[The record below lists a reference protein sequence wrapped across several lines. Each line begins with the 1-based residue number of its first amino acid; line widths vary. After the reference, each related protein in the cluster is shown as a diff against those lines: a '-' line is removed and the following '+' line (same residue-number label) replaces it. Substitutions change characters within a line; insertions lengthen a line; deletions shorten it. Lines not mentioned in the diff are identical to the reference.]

1 MFETVI
7 IVFVVSIL
15 VLALG
20 SALGRLALHLMYGPD
35 LPQGVQSL
43 AHAFTLVYTKASAVL
58 LGPIKFFQRND
69 GSVPRDSGITDMP
82 DLPSGEPRRIN
93 KL

>member
-1 MFETVI
+1 MFETAI
-7 IVFVVSIL
+7 IVFVVSVL

-20 SALGRLALHLMYGPD
+20 SALGRLALHVMYGPD
-35 LPQGVQSL
+35 LPLGVQSL
-43 AHAFTLVYTKASAVL
+43 AHAFTLVYTSASAVL

-69 GSVPRDSGITDMP
+69 GVPRDSGTTDTP
-82 DLPSGEPRRIN
+82 GLSDSEPKQIK